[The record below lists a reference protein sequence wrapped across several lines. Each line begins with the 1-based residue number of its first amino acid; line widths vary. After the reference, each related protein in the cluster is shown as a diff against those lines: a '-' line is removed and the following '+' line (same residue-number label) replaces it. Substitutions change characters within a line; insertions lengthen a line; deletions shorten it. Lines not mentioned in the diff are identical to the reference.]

1 MHNSFFES
9 PASIF
14 AQFEGYAKAE
24 ADEKSAEEL
33 ASIRVIL
40 NFCFFLKKKKYQ
52 FFDFRKLA

>member
-40 NFCFFLKKKKYQ
+40 NFCFF
-52 FFDFRKLA
+52 F